1 MAVAGLRRAKKPTKI
16 KTAESH
22 PYEVRKRNEC
32 VSPGGE
38 KVFPSFESARNHVRG
53 QLMDLETM
61 AKHLNASEMLT
72 RLLDLRSM
80 LDNLT
85 DAGGLVAGVFDP
97 HTGMSFDALIVK
109 RG

>member
-16 KTAESH
+16 KTTETH
-22 PYEVRKRNEC
+22 PYL
-32 VSPGGE
+32 
-38 KVFPSFESARNHVRG
+38 
-53 QLMDLETM
+53 QTM
-61 AKHLNASEMLT
+61 AKHLNASEMQA
-72 RLLDLRSM
+72 RLLDLRSI

-97 HTGMSFDALIVK
+97 HAGMSFDALIVK